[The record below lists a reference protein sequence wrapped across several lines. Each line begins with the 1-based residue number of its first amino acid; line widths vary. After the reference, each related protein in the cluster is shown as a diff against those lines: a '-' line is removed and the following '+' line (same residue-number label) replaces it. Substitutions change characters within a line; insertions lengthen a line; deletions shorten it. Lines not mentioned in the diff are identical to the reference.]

1 MGNDQQDDIFYITA
15 LYVAEVQ
22 EGKQPNISDYIA
34 RYPQYADALAD
45 FAAYYQAFEAGG
57 PDSSAPVPL
66 SQVSQAAL
74 TRALHHVQVEP
85 PVTITTLLATENRYF
100 TLAEFARKLDLSVDI
115 VALLEQNVIDPSTLP
130 QELYRRIAQILQ
142 QPVAAVQAYLAGSSN
157 AGGPE
162 KGGWHSMK
170 VAEEPA
176 LYHMPPD
183 QYSSE
188 HSFRSLIKESLW
200 LSPAQR
206 ATWEAILT
214 QEGL

>member
-15 LYVAEVQ
+15 LYVAEMRA
-22 EGKQPNISDYIA
+22 GKQPNISDYIA

-45 FAAYYQAFEAGG
+45 FGAYYQAFEADA
-57 PDSSAPVPL
+57 PDSSVSTPL

-74 TRALHHVQVEP
+74 TRALHRVQPEP
-85 PVTITTLLATENRYF
+85 PTTITTLLATENHYF

-115 VALLEQNVIDPSTLP
+115 VALLEQKVIDPSSLP
-130 QELYRRIAQILQ
+130 HELYRRIAHILQ
-142 QPVAAVQAYLAGSSN
+142 QPVTAVQAYLARPSN
-157 AGGPE
+157 IDGPE
-162 KGGWHSMK
+162 KGGWRSMK

-176 LYHMPPD
+176 LYQMAPD

-206 ATWEAILT
+206 STWEAILD